1 MNILRSVRS
10 DSDRPDGHL
19 VAVFLI
25 AIGCLWAARFAQY
38 LVPTDWT
45 RLAELNW
52 WAGTQILFYG
62 IVPLV
67 AVRAVGLL
75 PGDVGWRLSGVLRH
89 AATYAVLFAVALP
102 FVIAV
107 SGSADFLEHYPIL
120 EIDPG
125 QAGVWN
131 DLLIWWPFYAAQF
144 VAIESFFR
152 GVLVLGLS
160 KYVGSASILI
170 AAVPYTMIH
179 FVKPPAE
186 ALASIIGGF
195 VLGYLALRTRSIVWG
210 IALHIAVAAT
220 MDISALARKG
230 FLW

>member
-1 MNILRSVRS
+1 V
-10 DSDRPDGHL
+10 
-19 VAVFLI
+19 
-25 AIGCLWAARFAQY
+25 IGCLWAARFAQS
-38 LVPTDWT
+38 LVPLGWT

-67 AVRAVGLL
+67 AVHIIGLR
-75 PGDVGWRLSGVLRH
+75 PSEMGWRWSGTLRH
-89 AATYAVLFAVALP
+89 ATTYIMLLAVALP
-102 FVIAV
+102 FVILV
-107 SGSADFLEHYPIL
+107 SGSADFQEHYPIL
-120 EIDPG
+120 EIESG
-125 QAGVWN
+125 QVGIWR
-131 DLLIWWPFYAAQF
+131 DLFIWWPFYALQF

-160 KYVGSASILI
+160 KFFGSSAIFI
-170 AAVPYTMIH
+170 AVVPYMMIH

-186 ALASIIGGF
+186 ALASVVGGV

-210 IALHIAVAAT
+210 IALHIAVAAS
-220 MDISALARKG
+220 MDIAALARKG